1 MLCGHV
7 LLSCCRKGKDELLV
21 ELKRSQVPLEVRKLH
36 VGDFCWIARS
46 NTGLLRIFLSQ
57 LFVCFVEV
65 VFAGGCAEELV
76 LNEIVERKR
85 MDDLACSITDRR
97 FKEQKVNC

>member
-1 MLCGHV
+1 MSEIFVGLREATPV
-7 LLSCCRKGKDELLV
+7 CCEFFFHNSSFASK
-21 ELKRSQVPLEVRKLH
+21 
-36 VGDFCWIARS
+36 
-46 NTGLLRIFLSQ
+46 
-57 LFVCFVEV
+57 FVSDVEV
-65 VFAGGCAEELV
+65 VFAVGCAEELV